1 MFFLQSNLEKREII
15 IIQIYFPGI
24 RIPSYLTWNHFWASS
39 LLNLC
44 GAPIRLWH
52 FRRRATLWP
61 GRSRTTKKS
70 IPKIPMLGSYL
81 IPRSM
86 CSWIPNPKQ
95 PMLEKLPFLSSYS
108 LTFKPDSRISS
119 AFGPRTIQKFK
130 IN

>member
-1 MFFLQSNLEKREII
+1 MFFLQSNLEKRVI

-52 FRRRATLWP
+52 RRRRAILWP
-61 GRSRTTKKS
+61 GRSRTTKQS
-70 IPKIPMLGSYL
+70 
-81 IPRSM
+81 
-86 CSWIPNPKQ
+86 
-95 PMLEKLPFLSSYS
+95 MLEKLPFLSSYS

-119 AFGPRTIQKFK
+119 AFGPRTVTRQAIFSFLLIPKDRTVNRAFE
-130 IN
+130 